1 MIDWTQVDILRTE
14 IGQEAFEEVVELF
27 LDEMRAE
34 IDGLPQEKDA
44 ARLEARFHILKGSAL
59 NLGFAKFSD
68 LCSTAEAAAARG
80 TPDFDSITEILTIYD
95 ASTAVFL
102 SGLSNS
108 KAR

>member
-14 IGQEAFEEVVELF
+14 IGQDAFEEVVELF

-34 IDGLPQEKDA
+34 IDGLAQEKDA

-59 NLGFAKFSD
+59 NLGFAEFSD
-68 LCSTAEAAAARG
+68 LCSTTEAAAARG
-80 TPDFDSITEILTIYD
+80 APDFDSITEILAIYD
-95 ASTAVFL
+95 ASRAVFL

-108 KAR
+108 KAG